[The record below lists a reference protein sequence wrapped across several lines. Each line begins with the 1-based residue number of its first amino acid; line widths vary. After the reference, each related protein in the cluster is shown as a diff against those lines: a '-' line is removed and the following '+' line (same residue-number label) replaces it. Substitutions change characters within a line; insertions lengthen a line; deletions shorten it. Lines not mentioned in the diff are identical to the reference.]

1 MNENIK
7 GTILAVCIITIA
19 AFCIFTGWEAGYQQ
33 GQVDAAKGHWEYR
46 LETNN
51 VTQVNIVTIQH

>member
-7 GTILAVCIITIA
+7 GTILAGCIIAIA
-19 AFCIFTGWEAGYQQ
+19 AFCIFAGWEGGYQS

-46 LETNN
+46 LETNS
-51 VTQVNIVTIQH
+51 VTTVNIVTIQR

>member
-19 AFCIFTGWEAGYQQ
+19 AFCIFAGWKGGYQS

-46 LETNN
+46 VETNT
-51 VTQVNIVTIQH
+51 VTEIHTVIIQ